1 MKVFCK
7 IGLLMIWLSSA
18 AGAET
23 LAFVNVNVIPMLSES
38 VTYAQTVLVDEGRIV
53 AIGAVDSTPV
63 PDDAVVIDGT
73 DRYLMPG
80 LAEMHGHV
88 PDESSNNLQRTLD
101 LYVVNGITTV
111 RGMLGRRSHLQLK
124 EQIHSGEILGPRLI
138 TSGPSLNGQSVTSTA
153 AATGMVEAQHAA
165 GYDFLKIHP
174 GLTLEEFDAMA
185 AAANRLGMTFAG
197 HVPEDVGVERA
208 LDAGMASIDHLDGY
222 METLLRANDD
232 PLGGVA
238 GFFGVFIADQADADR
253 IAPIAAATARAGVWN
268 VPTESLF
275 EHVVSPALMADV
287 MVDWPEM
294 QYMPAAT
301 VEQWRQSKQALVND
315 NYYRAATAMRAIEL
329 RQALILALHRAG
341 AGLLL
346 GSDSPQIFNVPGF
359 AIHRELAFLVE
370 SGLTPFEALQTGTVN
385 AARFFATDDHSGTV
399 QTGMVADLL
408 LLDANP
414 LQDIS
419 NSRRIHGVVVNGRWL
434 SRRRIA
440 SMLAVLKR

>member
-1 MKVFCK
+1 
-7 IGLLMIWLSSA
+7 MIILPASA
-18 AGAET
+18 ALAAPI
-23 LAFVNVNVIPMLSES
+23 AFVNVNVIPMTSES
-38 VTYAQTVLVDEGRIV
+38 ITYAQTVLVDNAQII
-53 AIGAVDSTPV
+53 AIGAVASTPV
-63 PDDAVVIDGT
+63 PDDAVVVDGT

-88 PDESSNNLQRTLD
+88 PDESSSDLQRTLD
-101 LYVVNGITTV
+101 LYVANGVTTV

-124 EQIHSGEILGPRLI
+124 EDISRGEVLGPRLI
-138 TSGPSLNGQSVTSTA
+138 TSGPSLNGQSVSSTA

-174 GLTLEEFDAMA
+174 GLTLEEFNAMA
-185 AAANRLGMTFAG
+185 AAANRLGMQFAG
-197 HVPEDVGVERA
+197 HVPEDVGVDRA
-208 LDAGMASIDHLDGY
+208 LEAGMASIDHLDGY

-232 PLGGVA
+232 PLGGVS

-253 IAPIAAATARAGVWN
+253 IPAIAAATARAGVWN
-268 VPTESLF
+268 VPTQSLF
-275 EHVVSPALMADV
+275 EHVASPALDADV

-294 QYMPAAT
+294 KYMPAAT
-301 VEQWRQSKQALVND
+301 VEQWRQSRLALVND
-315 NYYRAATAMRAIEL
+315 DFYRPDTAARAIEV
-329 RQALILALHRAG
+329 RQRLILALHRAG

-359 AIHRELAFLVE
+359 AIHRELEFLVQA
-370 SGLTPFEALQTGTVN
+370 GLTPFEALQTGTVN
-385 AARFFATDDHSGTV
+385 AARYFAAGDQFGTV
-399 QTGMVADLL
+399 ETGMLADLL

-419 NSRRIHGVVVNGRWL
+419 NSQRIHGVVVNGRWL

-440 SMLAVLKR
+440 SILAEHRQ